1 MSTKIKLRRGNNS
14 QWNSNS
20 STVLASGEPG
30 LELDT
35 GRLKIGNGVLSW
47 NLLPYSFIL
56 PTGFKS
62 GTNIGLNYDGSNNT
76 LTISATGSAGGDG
89 PQGVQGFQG
98 IQGSKINWTGTWDSN
113 KNYNID
119 DIVFVEGSSYICVLS
134 HLSSLAFVTDS
145 LKWQL
150 LAKSGSQGINGS
162 NGVQGAN
169 GLSIQGSNGS
179 QGIQG
184 ASGGGSV
191 GDGSQGIQGI
201 QGNQGS
207 EGLGFTWL
215 GAWDISEE
223 GYAPRDVVNYKG
235 SSYVCILG
243 LPGNDYPPE
252 YFLGIYW
259 DLLASQ
265 GTQGTQ
271 GFLGVQGISGPVA
284 GINNQIIYKNSS
296 NLATGSEN
304 LLFDETKL
312 ISNSGS
318 FYENITLGRVGNSS
332 PVLGSNVKGSNTK
345 NSLLYIVS
353 EEDNKCLIDIS
364 SVDKS
369 FFSITNSISGSIFSI
384 NDRGGIPVFETLSN
398 STTRI
403 GRYNQNDFVVNP
415 SGNVGIGTNNPI
427 HKLQVNG
434 SFVAKSKSFRIKH
447 PSKNNYILEYGSL
460 ESPYHGVRLTGRGV
474 IKNGYCE
481 VKLPDYI
488 KDLIIDDDS
497 INIQLTSLKHSKP
510 MYVYKIN
517 LKDNVFEVKSYRSKS
532 IKKLNFF
539 WTFTGI
545 RKDIDSLVPEQK
557 GNL

>member
-20 STVLASGEPG
+20 NIVLASGEPG

-47 NLLPYSFIL
+47 GSLPYSFIL
-56 PTGFKS
+56 PTGFKP
-62 GTNIGLNYDGSNNT
+62 GTNIGLDYDGSNNT
-76 LTISATGSAGGDG
+76 LTISATGSAGEAGS
-89 PQGVQGFQG
+89 QGVQGFQG
-98 IQGSKINWTGTWDSN
+98 IQGSKINWTGTWDTA

-119 DIVFVEGSSYICVLS
+119 DIVSIEGSSYICISS
-134 HLSSLAFVTDS
+134 HLSSSAFLTDI

-150 LAKSGSQGINGS
+150 LAKSGSQGVNGS
-162 NGVQGAN
+162 NGTQGAN
-169 GLSIQGSNGS
+169 GLSIQGSAGS

-184 ASGGGSV
+184 PAGGGSV

-201 QGNQGS
+201 QGS

-215 GAWDISEE
+215 GDWDIGEE
-223 GYAPRDVVNYKG
+223 AYVPRDVVNYEG
-235 SSYVCILG
+235 SSYVCILET
-243 LPGNDYPPE
+243 PGNDYPPPF
-252 YFLGIYW
+252 FLGVFW
-259 DLLASQ
+259 DLLAAKGVQGTIGSQ
-265 GTQGTQ
+265 G
-271 GFLGVQGISGPVA
+271 FNGVQGISGPVA
-284 GINNQIIYKNSS
+284 GSINQIIYKDSS

-304 LLFDETKL
+304 LLFDGTKL

-318 FYENITLGRVGNSS
+318 FYENITLGRIGNSS
-332 PVLGSNVKGSNTK
+332 PVFGSDVKSNNVK
-345 NSLLYIVS
+345 NSLLYITS
-353 EEDNKCLIDIS
+353 DQDDKCLIDIS
-364 SVDKS
+364 SIDKN
-369 FFSITNSISGSIFSI
+369 FFNITNSISGSIFSI
-384 NDRGGIPVFETLSN
+384 NDSGGIPVFETLSN

-415 SGNVGIGTNNPI
+415 SGNIGIGTNNPV

-447 PSKNNYILEYGSL
+447 PSKNNHILEYGSL

-481 VKLPDYI
+481 VKLPEYI

-497 INIQLTSLKHSKP
+497 VNIQLTSLNHSKL
-510 MYVYKIN
+510 MYVHKIN
-517 LKDNVFEVKSYRSKS
+517 LNDNVFEVKSDRSKS

>member
-47 NLLPYSFIL
+47 DLLPYSFIL

-62 GTNIGLNYDGSNNT
+62 GTNIGLDYDGSNNT

-119 DIVFVEGSSYICVLS
+119 DVVSVEGSSYICVLS
-134 HLSSLAFVTDS
+134 HLSSLAFVTDV

-150 LAKSGSQGINGS
+150 LAKSGSQGVNGS
-162 NGVQGAN
+162 DGAQGAN
-169 GLSIQGSNGS
+169 GTSIQGSTGS

-191 GDGSQGIQGI
+191 GDGSQGTQGIQGI
-201 QGNQGS
+201 QGTDGVQGVVGSQGLFVQGS
-207 EGLGFTWL
+207 
-215 GAWDISEE
+215 
-223 GYAPRDVVNYKG
+223 
-235 SSYVCILG
+235 
-243 LPGNDYPPE
+243 
-252 YFLGIYW
+252 
-259 DLLASQ
+259 
-265 GTQGTQ
+265 Q
-271 GFLGVQGISGPVA
+271 GFVGAQGISGPVA
-284 GINNQIIYKNSS
+284 GNSNQIIYKNSS

-304 LLFDETKL
+304 LLFDGTKL
-312 ISNSGS
+312 IGNSGL
-318 FYENITLGRVGNSS
+318 FYENLTLGRVDISTQTYD
-332 PVLGSNVKGSNTK
+332 SNQK
-345 NSLLYIVS
+345 NSLLYITS
-353 EEDNKCLIDIS
+353 IEDDKCLIDIS
-364 SVDKS
+364 SIDKS

-384 NDRGGIPVFETLSN
+384 NDSGGIPVFETLSN

-447 PSKNNYILEYGSL
+447 PSKNNHILEYGSL

-517 LKDNVFEVKSYRSKS
+517 LKDSVFEVKSYRSKS

>member
-14 QWNSNS
+14 QWNANGN
-20 STVLASGEPG
+20 TVLASGEPG

-47 NLLPYSFIL
+47 SSLPYSFIL

-62 GTNIGLNYDGSNNT
+62 GTNIGLNYDSTNNT
-76 LTISATGSAGGDG
+76 LTISATGSAGEAGS
-89 PQGVQGFQG
+89 QGVQGFQG

-119 DIVFVEGSSYICVLS
+119 DIVSVEGSSYICVLS
-134 HLSSLAFVTDS
+134 HLSSLAFVTDA

-150 LAKSGSQGINGS
+150 LAKSGSQGVNGS
-162 NGVQGAN
+162 NGAQGAN

-184 ASGGGSV
+184 PAGGGSV

-201 QGNQGS
+201 QGTQGS
-207 EGLGFTWL
+207 SGVQGTVGSQGFFVQGSQGFT
-215 GAWDISEE
+215 GA
-223 GYAPRDVVNYKG
+223 
-235 SSYVCILG
+235 
-243 LPGNDYPPE
+243 
-252 YFLGIYW
+252 
-259 DLLASQ
+259 
-265 GTQGTQ
+265 
-271 GFLGVQGISGPVA
+271 QGISGPVA
-284 GINNQIIYKNSS
+284 GSINQIIYIDSS
-296 NLATGSEN
+296 NLATGSDN
-304 LLFDETKL
+304 LLFDGTKL
-312 ISNSGS
+312 MSDSGL
-318 FYENITLGRVGNSS
+318 FYENLTVGVDHNPQASS
-332 PVLGSNVKGSNTK
+332 NMK
-345 NSLLYIVS
+345 NSLLYITS
-353 EEDNKCLIDIS
+353 IEDDKCLIDIS
-364 SVDKS
+364 AMDKS
-369 FFSITNSISGSIFSI
+369 FFNITNSISGSIFSI
-384 NDRGGIPVFETLSN
+384 NDSGGIPVFETLSN

-403 GRYNQNDFVVNP
+403 GRYNQNDFIVNS
-415 SGNVGIGTNNPI
+415 SGNIGIGTNNPI

-447 PSKNNYILEYGSL
+447 PSKNNHILEYGSL

-481 VKLPDYI
+481 VKLPEYI

-497 INIQLTSLKHSKP
+497 INIQLTSLNHSKL
-510 MYVYKIN
+510 MYVHKIN
-517 LKDNVFEVKSYRSKS
+517 LNNNVFEVKSDRSKS

-545 RKDIDSLVPEQK
+545 RKDIDSLVTEQK